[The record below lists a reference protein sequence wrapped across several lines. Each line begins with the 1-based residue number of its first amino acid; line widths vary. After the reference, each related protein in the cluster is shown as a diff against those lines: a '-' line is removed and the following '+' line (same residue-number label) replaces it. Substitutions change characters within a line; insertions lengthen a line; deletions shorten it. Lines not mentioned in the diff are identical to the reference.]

1 MADDIEAR
9 SVSVT
14 MGEEESRSV
23 DETVATE
30 TTTVEQ
36 PTITTTSD
44 QIMVEAT
51 ITTTTI
57 EADNNLIE
65 NHSMEMVDESA
76 PVAGAATDE
85 VPEVPTE
92 EAAVTENLGGA
103 DNNTT
108 TAEAADAAAAAGL
121 DDDGDVEMSDHH
133 EYSDDGSEYE
143 PENDTPPPAK
153 IPKTPKQKSP
163 TNVKKTPTTNHI
175 STGNNNNNN
184 NSGIIDTAYGGE
196 ASNTATPEH
205 LQDPQTPQG
214 TRIPK
219 TPGSRVRSGRVEK
232 SGGSPGPQGNLR
244 CPVKGCGQT
253 FTGRNPRQSLWH
265 HLKYYA
271 TRGLPDRAEFEK
283 SHGEAHAEMKRDA
296 GKIHGT

>member
-1 MADDIEAR
+1 MAGDIEAR

-14 MGEEESRSV
+14 MGEDPSRTV
-23 DETVATE
+23 VETVATE
-30 TTTVEQ
+30 TEQQTT
-36 PTITTTSD
+36 TTTSD
-44 QIMVEAT
+44 QIMVE
-51 ITTTTI
+51 TTTTI
-57 EADNNLIE
+57 NADTNLIE
-65 NHSMEMVDESA
+65 NHSIELLDESA
-76 PVAGAATDE
+76 PVAGAATE
-85 VPEVPTE
+85 EAPEGATEGAVPESM
-92 EAAVTENLGGA
+92 GDG
-103 DNNTT
+103 DN
-108 TAEAADAAAAAGL
+108 AAAGL

-153 IPKTPKQKSP
+153 TPKTPKQKSP
-163 TNVKKTPTTNHI
+163 TSAKKTPTTTTNYHNGTNPSI
-175 STGNNNNNN
+175 G
-184 NSGIIDTAYGGE
+184 DTSYGE
-196 ASNTATPEH
+196 VSNTATPEH

-214 TRIPK
+214 TRPPK

-232 SGGSPGPQGNLR
+232 PGETPGPQGNLR

-271 TRGLPDRAEFEK
+271 LRGLPDRAEFEK